1 MPDEFEDVRQLRR
14 EIERLKRVIE
24 SDTTLIEGMKAEIER
39 LRDRDPIYKDEA

>member
-1 MPDEFEDVRQLRR
+1 MPDGFEETRQLHR

-39 LRDRDPIYKDEA
+39 LRDPIYREEA